1 MNSKIILSVR
11 QNSASHEI
19 KKNIII
25 VSKKIV
31 LLFLLL
37 VVFASCSEYQKALKS
52 EDVAVKF
59 EMATKLYDAGKYT
72 DAIRIIEQIAPAYRG
87 KPQAEKLFYM
97 FSMSYY
103 NTKQY
108 YLAAY
113 QFESFTSGYP
123 RSEKI
128 EEAAYLGAKC
138 FSKLSPIYSLDQVDT
153 FKAIEKLQGF
163 IDAYPNSTYLP
174 EANKSL
180 RELNDKIEKKVFE
193 NAKQYNTIMEY
204 KAAMV
209 AFDNFISDY
218 PGTPYK
224 EDALFYKFDSAYQL
238 AINSIPDKM
247 EERLNIAKA
256 AYTNLIKFKADT
268 KHKKVADEMFARI
281 ETDLKNFTK

>member
-1 MNSKIILSVR
+1 
-11 QNSASHEI
+11 
-19 KKNIII
+19 

-31 LLFLLL
+31 SLLLLL

-59 EMATKLYDAGKYT
+59 EMATKLYDAGKYN
-72 DAIRIIEQIAPAYRG
+72 DAIRLIEQIAPAYRG

-123 RSEKI
+123 KSEKL
-128 EEAAYLGAKC
+128 EEAAYLGAKS

-153 FKAIEKLQGF
+153 FKAIEKLQEF
-163 IDAYPNSTYLP
+163 IDRYPNSTYLP
-174 EANKSL
+174 EANKTL
-180 RELNDKIEKKVFE
+180 RELNYKIEKKVFE
-193 NAKQYNTIMEY
+193 NAKQYNTIMDY

-209 AFDNFISDY
+209 ALDNFVSDF

-224 EDALFYKFDSAYQL
+224 EDALFYKYDSAYQI
-238 AINSIPDKM
+238 AINSVLDKM
-247 EERLNIAKA
+247 EERLNIAKT
-256 AYTNLIKFKADT
+256 AYTGLIKFKPDS

-281 ETDLKNFTK
+281 ETDLKNFTKQ

>member
-1 MNSKIILSVR
+1 MNSKIVLAASQNGSGVR
-11 QNSASHEI
+11 F
-19 KKNIII
+19 KNTII

-31 LLFLLL
+31 SLFLLL
-37 VVFASCSEYQKALKS
+37 IVFASCSEYQKALKS

-59 EMATKLYDAGKYT
+59 EIATKLYDAKKYT
-72 DAIRIIEQIAPAYRG
+72 DAIRLIEQIAPAYRG

-113 QFESFTSGYP
+113 QFESFTAAYP
-123 RSEKI
+123 KSEKI

-138 FSKLSPIYSLDQVDT
+138 FSKLSPLYSLDQVDT
-153 FKAIEKLQGF
+153 FKAIDKLQGF
-163 IDAYPNSTYLP
+163 IDAYPNSIYLP

-180 RELNDKIEKKVFE
+180 RELNDKIEKKVYE

-209 AFDNFISDY
+209 AFDNFVSDY

-224 EDALFYKFDSAYQL
+224 EDALFFKYDSAYQL
-238 AINSIPDKM
+238 AINSVPDKM
-247 EERLNIAKA
+247 EERLNIAKT
-256 AYTNLIKFKADT
+256 AYTSLIKFKPET
-268 KHKKVADEMFARI
+268 KYKKVADEMFAQI
-281 ETDLKNFTK
+281 DKDLKNFTK